1 MEEELEK
8 IYQDLLE
15 AHRNRVVTTQKP
27 RLTGSLVSGGYS
39 SGVEPINLD
48 FTSLYSGIQKNYY
61 RLSRQ
66 VIRKRKIRAI
76 FTNPS

>member
-15 AHRNRVVTTQKP
+15 VRRNRVVTTQKP
-27 RLTGSLVSGGYS
+27 RLTGILVSGGYS

-48 FTSLYSGIQKNYY
+48 FATLYPGIQKNYY
-61 RLSRQ
+61 RLSRKS
-66 VIRKRKIRAI
+66 IRKKK
-76 FTNPS
+76 